1 MGRGIVGKKKIYQAL
16 LDGATNGLTDS
27 KLSKYVLQQCPK
39 SSSKKIVNAG
49 LLAFDDA
56 NLKDRNVLNVICA
69 LAIQHR
75 THSWGKENEG
85 DGQAAPTPKKHK
97 KGEIAAATTVTS

>member
-1 MGRGIVGKKKIYQAL
+1 VGKKKIYQAL

-39 SSSKKIVNAG
+39 ASSKKIVNAG
-49 LLAFDDA
+49 LMAFDDA

-75 THSWGKENEG
+75 THCWSNENEG
-85 DGQAAPTPKKHK
+85 DGQAAPMQKKYK
-97 KGEIAAATTVTS
+97 KGEIAVARTVTC